1 MNTSLY
7 VMCIGI
13 ICLVAVAFSGCV
25 GTDQNKLVSPTPPPT
40 PIQTPVP
47 VGQYVF
53 TEAQNGTTVYLNL
66 TNTITLKLKENPST
80 GYSWALTTTNG
91 LKGTGDFFVSSDTT
105 GRLSG
110 AGGTHYWNM
119 IAAGTGVQ
127 KISGVYQ
134 RSWEPLTG
142 NETRFDMTIVVV

>member
-1 MNTSLY
+1 
-7 VMCIGI
+7 MCIGI

-25 GTDQNKLVSPTPPPT
+25 GTDQNKLASATTPPT
-40 PIQTPVP
+40 PIQTPIP

-53 TEAQNGTTVYLNL
+53 TEEQNGATVYLNL

-110 AGGTHYWNM
+110 AGGTHWCGRHSLLEHDRSRDR
-119 IAAGTGVQ
+119 GTEDL
-127 KISGVYQ
+127 
-134 RSWEPLTG
+134 RSLPALVGTVDRKRD
-142 NETRFDMTIVVV
+142 TV